1 LRNANADGTG
11 APGRNRRRRE
21 REFSVSRRPA
31 KLTQSDIRR
40 ALRAAAALNGAYQV
54 EVAPADGTIRFLPV
68 DPHHISGRT
77 ADPDKWEERL
87 LRANPDWK

>member
-1 LRNANADGTG
+1 M
-11 APGRNRRRRE
+11 
-21 REFSVSRRPA
+21 SRRPA